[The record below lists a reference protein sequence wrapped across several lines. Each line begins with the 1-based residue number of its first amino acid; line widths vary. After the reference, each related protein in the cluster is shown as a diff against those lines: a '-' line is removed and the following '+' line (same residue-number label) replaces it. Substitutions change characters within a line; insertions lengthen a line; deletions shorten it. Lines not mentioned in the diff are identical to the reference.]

1 MEIHQYWTVHRQT
14 QRTTT
19 PSFAKKWRLHYNHQ
33 RRGLTTSQQNGFKQ
47 VGRSNHRSHNGL
59 RKDLA
64 KRTMA
69 KPLDPLL
76 GHHITVG
83 VVGTTQIFSTALW
96 DLANS
101 RLVQSLMLSSNLF
114 FCLPCLLPPLLCLA
128 RWLWPNLMNKRHV
141 HTTSVCTSLRWS
153 EGLRVVRLP
162 ARTSSLVT
170 WSLYEKRSIL
180 R

>member
-1 MEIHQYWTVHRQT
+1 M
-14 QRTTT
+14 
-19 PSFAKKWRLHYNHQ
+19 
-33 RRGLTTSQQNGFKQ
+33 TTSQQNGFKQ

-101 RLVQSLMLSSNLF
+101 RLVYSLMLSSNHF
-114 FCLPCLLPPLLCLA
+114 FYQPCLLLPFTVPCAMVLAKPDERETCPYHFSLYLFTMVRRSSCGPIA
-128 RWLWPNLMNKRHV
+128 RWILGNDFLVSNTV
-141 HTTSVCTSLRWS
+141 FVCVVSCGSTSFP
-153 EGLRVVRLP
+153 GLVFFFGAL
-162 ARTSSLVT
+162 L
-170 WSLYEKRSIL
+170 
-180 R
+180 